1 MPDPRNHFLNAY
13 ARSCLVLPRDVRTRP
28 LDPTIAIRSQM
39 LATLMAAL
47 EISPARTGGT
57 ETRAQTLTGR
67 LTRLEADGAAQM
79 NVAGKLVSLAIKPE
93 ALDRARAALGALVT
107 LKLEPSAENGAIQAR
122 FVDNAASGR
131 FSSPLPAGEAVR
143 SERLAITPP
152 EIRQSP
158 QMASQPPGASPA
170 GRLALTQAVTQAS
183 AGQLDLGAV
192 FAGAARL
199 AEPGMLAALP
209 PSLRQ
214 TVAQLLDLRLDE
226 AALSQPAARAGEAL
240 SQAVSRSGLTHEAR
254 LATGLPQQ
262 AMLAGGDLK
271 SALMQLLGV
280 ANALKAPPADN
291 VPPPRQML
299 PAVDPVQPASPPPHR
314 DAAPRGQPPADLP
327 VNAAGTDLHEVA
339 ATLARQAEGALDRMR
354 LLQAASLPDVKPQG
368 ETAAGP
374 QQRWHV
380 ELPMAL
386 PDGRTQVL
394 PLRIERE
401 ASRRAAIQGTAP
413 GWRVQ
418 FALDGEPM
426 GAIQAIVTWRMRQ
439 IGVSIFAERPATREA
454 LRAEASHLRR
464 NLDRA
469 GVEGV
474 EIDITAGHAPEPKP
488 ATGRL
493 LDQVT

>member
-13 ARSCLVLPRDVRTRP
+13 ARSCRVFPRKVRIRP

-47 EISPARTGGT
+47 EISPVPAGGP
-57 ETRAQTLTGR
+57 EGRAQTLTGR
-67 LTRLEADGAAQM
+67 LTRLDADGGAQM

-93 ALDRARAALGALVT
+93 ALERAKAALGALVT
-107 LKLEPSAENGAIQAR
+107 LRVESSPENGAIQAR
-122 FVDNAASGR
+122 FVDKPASALPNVPR
-131 FSSPLPAGEAVR
+131 SSGEALGT
-143 SERLAITPP
+143 EKPAITPP
-152 EIRQSP
+152 ELRQSP
-158 QMASQPPGASPA
+158 QVASQPPGPSPA
-170 GRLALTQAVTQAS
+170 RLALAQAVARAS
-183 AGQLDLGAV
+183 AGQSEFGPV

-199 AEPGMLAALP
+199 AEPDLFATLP

-214 TVAQLLDLRLDE
+214 TVALILNLRLDE
-226 AALSQPAARAGEAL
+226 AALSQPPEQAGEAL
-240 SQAVSRSGLTHEAR
+240 SRAVSLAGLAHEAR
-254 LATGLPQQ
+254 LATGMPLQ
-262 AMLAGGDLK
+262 AQLAGGDLK

-280 ANALKAPPADN
+280 ATALRSAPADDA
-291 VPPPRQML
+291 PPPRQILM
-299 PAVDPVQPASPPPHR
+299 AVEPVQPGSPPPHR
-314 DAAPRGQPPADLP
+314 DASPRGQPPVDIAMEAPGVDIP
-327 VNAAGTDLHEVA
+327 EIA

-368 ETAAGP
+368 ELAANP

-386 PDGRTQVL
+386 PDGRTQML

-401 ASRRAAIQGTAP
+401 APRRAATQGQAP

-454 LRAEASHLRR
+454 LRAEASRLRR
-464 NLDRA
+464 NLDRS
-469 GVEGV
+469 GVEGI
-474 EIDITAGHAPEPKP
+474 EIDIAAGSAPERKP